1 MPQGY
6 GFPQGRTPPA
16 GVGDNAGP
24 VRQAGRMITYPPYGY
39 YPLHLADILQRI
51 PMPTDWASPAGDRK
65 AHFHVWRDGIVAKLA
80 QDLWPEWRDGQ
91 WHGQAKARMHA
102 MTMADLDLCDVLR
115 PTYFSRI
122 RAAAPHDKR
131 HFELLP
137 LEDEKIP
144 AESLAFYSPA
154 LSREVAFDTTWQSGA
169 FHKAGNVSTY
179 LKSRL
184 QRPRAYQAAMM
195 LGRPFEH
202 YWAKTANTAA
212 MISGHA
218 FQGLIGVASVFENLS
233 TVREPT
239 SAERIALE
247 QLAVDIG
254 DRRTLAGVH
263 YPSDNLGSWIVAL
276 DMAAFV
282 FRDAPA
288 VRAFMAAAIGRSAV
302 HAALRASGAPEFQ
315 PGLAWL
321 ERLRTAT

>member
-1 MPQGY
+1 MG
-6 GFPQGRTPPA
+6 
-16 GVGDNAGP
+16 GP
-24 VRQAGRMITYPPYGY
+24 DLQWGHVITYPPYGY

-51 PMPTDWASPAGDRK
+51 PMPTDWASPDGDRK
-65 AHFHVWRDGIVAKLA
+65 AHFLAWRDAIAGKLA
-80 QDLWPEWRDGQ
+80 HELWPEWRDGKWQ
-91 WHGQAKARMHA
+91 GQAQAWMHE
-102 MTMADLDLCDVLR
+102 MTVADLDLCDLLR

-122 RAAAPHDKR
+122 QAAAPHDKR

-144 AESLAFYSPA
+144 AESLALYSPA
-154 LSREVAFDTTWQSGA
+154 LSREITAFDTAWQSGA

-184 QRPRAYQAAMM
+184 QRPRAYQAALM

-218 FQGLIGVASVFENLS
+218 FQGLMGVASVFENLS
-233 TVREPT
+233 TLRTPT
-239 SAERIALE
+239 SAERSALE

-276 DMAAFV
+276 EMVGFV
-282 FRDAPA
+282 YRDVAA
-288 VRAFMAAAIGRSAV
+288 VRSFMSAAIGRGAV
-302 HAALRASGAPEFQ
+302 HAALRASAAPAYQ
-315 PGLAWL
+315 PALAWL
-321 ERLRTAT
+321 DRLLPA